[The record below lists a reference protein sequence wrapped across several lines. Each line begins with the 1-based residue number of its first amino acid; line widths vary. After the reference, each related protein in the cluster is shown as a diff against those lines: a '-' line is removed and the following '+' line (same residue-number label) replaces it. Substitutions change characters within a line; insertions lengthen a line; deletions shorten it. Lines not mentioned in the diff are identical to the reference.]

1 MALAESVVML
11 SGCNNSVTELTKII
25 NKAGHTHFVHRAR
38 LSRNRRLAF
47 WICLSSPARFAS
59 TWDKSSDVPTP
70 PAEFRSN
77 RKRQASTMVQSFV
90 HGYNVHTAMSWGEAN
105 HASATA
111 KLPSGRVGIATIPT
125 KEQYAT
131 KLHQSVHDL
140 LTSMQVTY
148 SISTCP
154 FSK

>member
-11 SGCNNSVTELTKII
+11 SGCNNSVTELTKTI

-77 RKRQASTMVQSFV
+77 RKRHV

-111 KLPSGRVGIATIPT
+111 KLPSGRVCIATIPT

-148 SISTCP
+148 SISACP